1 MSLSTKIGLSVLLDL
16 LAISGVLGYVALQA
30 VSEST
35 DRTMDDRVVLARI
48 VADRTDAD
56 ISQLS
61 VVSTDGT
68 LYKQILM
75 DV

>member
-1 MSLSTKIGLSVLLDL
+1 
-16 LAISGVLGYVALQA
+16 
-30 VSEST
+30 
-35 DRTMDDRVVLARI
+35 MDDRVVLARI

-68 LYKQILM
+68 PHKQILM